1 MISTEKFNYRAVPG
15 YASCTPVN
23 IRFSERQG
31 IRRWLWPQGYCYHR
45 SSASDQGLAKNPAES
60 CPRTREKILWQTRRH
75 PRPGKTFSFPRILL
89 VK

>member
-1 MISTEKFNYRAVPG
+1 MTFKKKLVLHDFEQKFK
-15 YASCTPVN
+15 T
-23 IRFSERQG
+23 FLERQG

-75 PRPGKTFSFPRILL
+75 PRPGKTHSLPRFFS
-89 VK
+89 KK